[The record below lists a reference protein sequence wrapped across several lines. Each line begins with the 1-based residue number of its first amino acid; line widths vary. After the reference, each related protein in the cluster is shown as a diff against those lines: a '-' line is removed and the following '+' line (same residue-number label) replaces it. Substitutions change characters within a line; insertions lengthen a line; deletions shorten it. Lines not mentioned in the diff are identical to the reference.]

1 MDCSRGSHD
10 LHGIDP
16 ALSSI
21 HRCDQR
27 LPSIRPSAT
36 RNQFDQGAPVERLGV
51 K

>member
-1 MDCSRGSHD
+1 MASID
-10 LHGIDP
+10 L

-27 LPSIRPSAT
+27 LPSIRPSVT
-36 RNQFDQGAPVERLGV
+36 HNQFDQGAPVERLGV